1 MYVYLHTYTCYHH
14 ASPKAKNKPLLH
26 RQEKI
31 ALPWRSYRWIC
42 PTWVLLCARWASR
55 RSCPRVV
62 PVRTPRNRRR
72 ELWKKKGRQ
81 VLVCTYLYIY
91 INTHVFQVPGLPSP
105 PLPLSWPKP
114 INLPSP
120 LWNGWGMWEGVGVI
134 QPPTNSNATGR
145 IRGNK
150 LISGKIRL
158 EHICWNQVLRM

>member
-42 PTWVLLCARWASR
+42 PHLGTPMRSLSLKKIVPPRGSRPNSKKPEAR
-55 RSCPRVV
+55 
-62 PVRTPRNRRR
+62 TL
-72 ELWKKKGRQ
+72 EEKGQTSTRM
-81 VLVCTYLYIY
+81 YIYKY
-91 INTHVFQVPGLPSP
+91 INTHGFQVPGLPSP

-134 QPPTNSNATGR
+134 QPPTNSNATSR

-158 EHICWNQVLRM
+158 EHVC